1 MFEWFKQ
8 IWNNIKHAAQT
19 MWNGLKQF
27 FSKIKNFFTKKKEDE
42 HMANSAKKAAATPK
56 QKKSKNSNKKASQ
69 LHKEWV
75 AQDKAA
81 ATA

>member
-1 MFEWFKQ
+1 MLNWFKK
-8 IWNNIKHAAQT
+8 IWNNIKHAAHEA
-19 MWNGLKQF
+19 WNGMKKF
-27 FSKIKNFFTKKKEDE
+27 FRKIMDFFTKKKEDE
-42 HMANSAKKAAATPK
+42 RVADGAKKAAPTPK

-75 AQDKAA
+75 AKDKTA